1 MDWSEDQE
9 QVEQPQEAVSD
20 IVNKNDGTFFAIS
33 QSEANRTIASQV
45 DFGFDT
51 GTQVTVDEI
60 NEGIEAMA
68 MRYKIIE
75 VNPD

>member
-1 MDWSEDQE
+1 M
-9 QVEQPQEAVSD
+9 EQPQEAVSD
-20 IVNKNDGTFFAIS
+20 IVNKNDGEFFAIS
-33 QSEANRTIASQV
+33 QSEANRTIASRV
-45 DFGFDT
+45 DFGFNT